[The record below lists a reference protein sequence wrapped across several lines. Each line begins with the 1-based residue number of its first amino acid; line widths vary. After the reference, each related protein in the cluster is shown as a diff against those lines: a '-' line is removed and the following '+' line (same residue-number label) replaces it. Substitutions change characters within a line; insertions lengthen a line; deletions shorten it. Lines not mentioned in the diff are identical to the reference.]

1 MHSVAGDLLDR
12 IRSDRLEF
20 RRLNNQ
26 MLLASIFSE
35 DNGSFA
41 SNTSVCLP
49 LVVRTLYSCHV
60 LTPLYPFLVTH
71 RFIPPHLLVF
81 IRPLLCIAPL
91 RLQKDGRATS
101 PRV

>member
-49 LVVRTLYSCHV
+49 LVVRTLICCHV
-60 LTPLYPFLVTH
+60 LTLLYPFLVTH
-71 RFIPPHLLVF
+71 RFIPHLLAF
-81 IRPLLCIAPL
+81 IRPLLRIAPL
-91 RLQKDGRATS
+91 RLQKDGRATFL
-101 PRV
+101 RE